1 MRILEM
7 DDTYYFSQGRLIS
20 ATYVTPVTPYNKF
33 KDKDNKNNI
42 VNNDNNIKD
51 NDSLLSKLMN
61 FQIYKKSILR
71 YNL

>member
-1 MRILEM
+1 M
-7 DDTYYFSQGRLIS
+7 DNTYYFSQGRLIS
-20 ATYVTPVTPYNKF
+20 ATYVTPYNKF
-33 KDKDNKNNI
+33 KNEDNKNNI

-51 NDSLLSKLMN
+51 NDSLLSKFMN

>member
-1 MRILEM
+1 M

-20 ATYVTPVTPYNKF
+20 ITPYNKF
-33 KDKDNKNNI
+33 KDEDNKKNI
-42 VNNDNNIKD
+42 VNDNVNVKDNNKIKD
-51 NDSLLSKLMN
+51 NLLSKLMN

>member
-20 ATYVTPVTPYNKF
+20 ITPYNKF

-51 NDSLLSKLMN
+51 NDKIKDSLLSKFMN

>member
-1 MRILEM
+1 M

-20 ATYVTPVTPYNKF
+20 VTPYNKF
-33 KDKDNKNNI
+33 KDEDNKNNI
-42 VNNDNNIKD
+42 VNNKIK
-51 NDSLLSKLMN
+51 DSLLSKLMN